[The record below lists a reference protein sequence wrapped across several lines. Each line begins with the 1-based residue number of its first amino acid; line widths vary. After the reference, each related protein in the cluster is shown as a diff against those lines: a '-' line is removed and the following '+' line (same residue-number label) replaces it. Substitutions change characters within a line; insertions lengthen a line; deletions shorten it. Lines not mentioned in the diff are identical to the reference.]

1 LRIILRSFATKD
13 LLCAASLNSR
23 FFAEFILS
31 EGVGLRMT
39 AAP

>member
-1 LRIILRSFATKD
+1 MTTQD
-13 LLCAASLNSR
+13 LLCTAGPNSR

-39 AAP
+39 AAR